1 MMLGPIRRSA
11 VDGRGRPGPALAKSI
26 AMGNPISES
35 TAAFLSGLNPTVRE
49 AAEEAVSSNSLRM
62 SGLQLT
68 LEQELNLAKAIKLIA
83 SADGFSKPERGALQF
98 LMIMS
103 GIPNQVQ
110 RDVLDFDL
118 QSVTLDHVSALF
130 THGGRMAAYVLSG
143 ATTVAAVDGLS
154 VLEREQSRQL
164 GEQLGLPKPL
174 VLALIDNA
182 CDLGAAMDKGDRA
195 EVEELELA
203 RQVLLATT

>member
-1 MMLGPIRRSA
+1 
-11 VDGRGRPGPALAKSI
+11 
-26 AMGNPISES
+26 MGNPISES

-49 AAEEAVSSNSLRM
+49 TAEETVSSNSLRV

-68 LEQELNLAKAIKLIA
+68 LEQELNVAKAIKLIA
-83 SADGFSKPERGALQF
+83 SADGFSKQERGALQF

-110 RDVLDFDL
+110 CDVLDFDL
-118 QSVTLDHVSALF
+118 EDVTLEHVSALF
-130 THGGRMAAYVLSG
+130 THGSHMAAYVLSG

-154 VLEREQSRQL
+154 ALEREQARQL
-164 GEQLGLPKPL
+164 GEQLGLSKPL
-174 VLALIDNA
+174 VVALIDNA
-182 CDLGAAMDKGDRA
+182 CDLGAAMDKGDRP